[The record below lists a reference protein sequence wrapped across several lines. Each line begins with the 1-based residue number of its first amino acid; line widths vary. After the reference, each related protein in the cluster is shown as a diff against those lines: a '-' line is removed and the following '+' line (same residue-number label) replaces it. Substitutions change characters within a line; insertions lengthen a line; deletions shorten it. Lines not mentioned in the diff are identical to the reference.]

1 MKSTKKLIAVI
12 LAVLMVFTT
21 APLSAFA
28 ANSLSHSK
36 DDAVATELKA
46 AITTYETKMDGT
58 LYKNMSTAYT
68 AYISARKAYAAY
80 VYGNAS
86 VDLSTY
92 TKTLNNALTA
102 MTPWTAATFGTT
114 GYYADSVATG
124 GYSNVVYSSKTLNI
138 SSGYTDKGYVQTK
151 LAAPKAVVF
160 AYDGRTANNVYGP
173 VVLEVLKTGASWTKK
188 QLKYAEITDAS
199 SFALKENWTGYWSK
213 ASGAWNVWPSS
224 YESNDSFG
232 YSSSITKNSVNVD
245 NKNTPRYYWNKLYY
259 TGSGNTDTY
268 YDSVTSFSAHFET
281 TNNDGGANSG
291 VDSAQYVINYE
302 PVIDR
307 TDALKTALT
316 AAFVGA
322 TVDDYLNGGLTDI
335 LAEIDAFTADSL
347 NPNTYA

>member
-46 AITTYETKMDGT
+46 AITTYESKMDGT

-86 VDLSTY
+86 IDLSTY

-138 SSGYTDKGYVQTK
+138 SSKYTDKGYVKTK

-173 VVLEVLKTGASWTKK
+173 VVLEVVKSGLQTR
-188 QLKYAEITDAS
+188 QVKYAEIDNAP

-213 ASGAWNVWPSS
+213 ASGEWNVWPSS
-224 YESNDSFG
+224 YE
-232 YSSSITKNSVNVD
+232 KEL
-245 NKNTPRYYWNKLYY
+245 R
-259 TGSGNTDTY
+259 
-268 YDSVTSFSAHFET
+268 
-281 TNNDGGANSG
+281 
-291 VDSAQYVINYE
+291 
-302 PVIDR
+302 
-307 TDALKTALT
+307 
-316 AAFVGA
+316 
-322 TVDDYLNGGLTDI
+322 
-335 LAEIDAFTADSL
+335 
-347 NPNTYA
+347 

>member
-36 DDAVATELKA
+36 DDAVATELKS
-46 AITTYETKMDGT
+46 AITTYESKMDGT

-86 VDLSTY
+86 IDLSTY

-138 SSGYTDKGYVQTK
+138 SSKYTDKGYVETK

-160 AYDGRTANNVYGP
+160 AYDGRTANNV
-173 VVLEVLKTGASWTKK
+173 
-188 QLKYAEITDAS
+188 
-199 SFALKENWTGYWSK
+199 
-213 ASGAWNVWPSS
+213 
-224 YESNDSFG
+224 
-232 YSSSITKNSVNVD
+232 
-245 NKNTPRYYWNKLYY
+245 
-259 TGSGNTDTY
+259 
-268 YDSVTSFSAHFET
+268 
-281 TNNDGGANSG
+281 
-291 VDSAQYVINYE
+291 
-302 PVIDR
+302 
-307 TDALKTALT
+307 
-316 AAFVGA
+316 
-322 TVDDYLNGGLTDI
+322 
-335 LAEIDAFTADSL
+335 
-347 NPNTYA
+347 

>member
-36 DDAVATELKA
+36 DDAVATELKS
-46 AITTYETKMDGT
+46 AITTYESKMDGT

-86 VDLSTY
+86 IDLSTY

-138 SSGYTDKGYVQTK
+138 SSKYTDKGYVETK

-245 NKNTPRYYWNKLYY
+245 N
-259 TGSGNTDTY
+259 S
-268 YDSVTSFSAHFET
+268 
-281 TNNDGGANSG
+281 
-291 VDSAQYVINYE
+291 
-302 PVIDR
+302 
-307 TDALKTALT
+307 
-316 AAFVGA
+316 
-322 TVDDYLNGGLTDI
+322 
-335 LAEIDAFTADSL
+335 
-347 NPNTYA
+347 

>member
-36 DDAVATELKA
+36 DDAVATELKS
-46 AITTYETKMDGT
+46 AITTYESKMDGT

-86 VDLSTY
+86 IDLSTY

-138 SSGYTDKGYVQTK
+138 SSKYTDKGYVETK

-188 QLKYAEITDAS
+188 QLKYAEITDAFHS
-199 SFALKENWTGYWSK
+199 LLKRIGPVIGVKQAVHGMYGLQAMK
-213 ASGAWNVWPSS
+213 A
-224 YESNDSFG
+224 
-232 YSSSITKNSVNVD
+232 T
-245 NKNTPRYYWNKLYY
+245 TH
-259 TGSGNTDTY
+259 
-268 YDSVTSFSAHFET
+268 SVTVHQLQRTPLMLIIVKHRDTIRTSFITQVRA
-281 TNNDGGANSG
+281 
-291 VDSAQYVINYE
+291 I
-302 PVIDR
+302 PI
-307 TDALKTALT
+307 LT
-316 AAFVGA
+316 M
-322 TVDDYLNGGLTDI
+322 I
-335 LAEIDAFTADSL
+335 Q
-347 NPNTYA
+347 